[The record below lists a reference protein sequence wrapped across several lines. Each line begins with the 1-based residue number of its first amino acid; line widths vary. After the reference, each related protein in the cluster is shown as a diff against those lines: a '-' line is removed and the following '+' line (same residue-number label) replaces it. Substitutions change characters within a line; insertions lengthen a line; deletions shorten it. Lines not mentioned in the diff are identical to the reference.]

1 MDDHGPPCRRCTERN
16 LGCVLNKSLQTII
29 DEKSQY
35 ADAYGHD
42 LEMIH
47 HTLQDVLKKVG
58 LAPIPPLQSSQSIT
72 NTRPGT
78 TTGTAEEQDS
88 SPPVI
93 TITIPRQTPGPSRD
107 TSPRL
112 NPADVSGGLS
122 DVPIQ
127 SLYALTK
134 LSALRSPGV
143 GEGEHRVKRHSVSG
157 GMIDE
162 PDDFISR
169 NLITRTQALRLFTL
183 YRDRLDHFMYRI
195 GCPYSTLDEV
205 RQKSSILTAAIC
217 TVAALHSPSSEKGVG
232 GDEIYGVCS
241 EEFRRLMGGAM
252 FERLVKRDDLRG
264 MAIAAYWLSDVS
276 WTISGY
282 AIRRAGDVGL
292 SCAFKR
298 VMAREREGELGVEG
312 QSDADC
318 LRLWY
323 ILYICDHHLAILY
336 GRQPIVHDDFSI
348 RGCERFA
355 ETENDVRLVSQV
367 SLLLIFGEMRNLLS
381 QGESERPLGEEY
393 LGLIGNLE
401 RQLDLWF
408 ETWTARMKGMY
419 ISSSSFSSYASV
431 DIYQP
436 AGQNPT
442 TSWALFLHAFPVSV
456 P

>member
-1 MDDHGPPCRRCTERN
+1 
-16 LGCVLNKSLQTII
+16 
-29 DEKSQY
+29 
-35 ADAYGHD
+35 
-42 LEMIH
+42 
-47 HTLQDVLKKVG
+47 
-58 LAPIPPLQSSQSIT
+58 
-72 NTRPGT
+72 
-78 TTGTAEEQDS
+78 
-88 SPPVI
+88 
-93 TITIPRQTPGPSRD
+93 
-107 TSPRL
+107 
-112 NPADVSGGLS
+112 
-122 DVPIQ
+122 
-127 SLYALTK
+127 
-134 LSALRSPGV
+134 
-143 GEGEHRVKRHSVSG
+143 
-157 GMIDE
+157 
-162 PDDFISR
+162 
-169 NLITRTQALRLFTL
+169 
-183 YRDRLDHFMYRI
+183 
-195 GCPYSTLDEV
+195 
-205 RQKSSILTAAIC
+205 
-217 TVAALHSPSSEKGVG
+217 
-232 GDEIYGVCS
+232 
-241 EEFRRLMGGAM
+241 
-252 FERLVKRDDLRG
+252 
-264 MAIAAYWLSDVS
+264 
-276 WTISGY
+276 
-282 AIRRAGDVGL
+282 
-292 SCAFKR
+292 
-298 VMAREREGELGVEG
+298 MAREREGELGVEG